1 MAQLEAVT
9 SENDE
14 RLPRLATAS
23 FVALLAAPD
32 KTALHVA
39 TVSVFLRVNTGNRK
53 KKVLLCR
60 LPPTTRTPAAIAPI
74 SAALS
79 ARARSGREDT
89 CPAGGVRPMRPHLR
103 VEPTADALA
112 VPLV

>member
-39 TVSVFLRVNTGNRK
+39 TVSVFLRVTTGNRE
-53 KKVLLCR
+53 KKVASLL
-60 LPPTTRTPAAIAPI
+60 LSPNKDTTSAAIAPI

-79 ARARSGREDT
+79 ARALWPGRYLPCRRST
-89 CPAGGVRPMRPHLR
+89 THA
-103 VEPTADALA
+103 T
-112 VPLV
+112 PLTRTNS

>member
-9 SENDE
+9 SEHDE

-39 TVSVFLRVNTGNRK
+39 TVSVFLRVITTGNREK
-53 KKVLLCR
+53 KSCFFVVFPRLLGHQLPLPRSPLRYR
-60 LPPTTRTPAAIAPI
+60 L
-74 SAALS
+74 
-79 ARARSGREDT
+79 ARALAGKI
-89 CPAGGVRPMRPHLR
+89 PALQAEYDPCD
-103 VEPTADALA
+103 PT
-112 VPLV
+112 